1 MKVSE
6 LISIL
11 NSYDKN
17 ADIIIYDDFSDSS
30 YEINC
35 IDIDENDTSNS
46 NSTVVILV

>member
-11 NSYDKN
+11 NSYDK
-17 ADIIIYDDFSDSS
+17 DSCVIIYDDSSDSS

-35 IDIDENDTSNS
+35 IDTDENDASDS
-46 NSTVVILV
+46 SPSVVIFI